1 MLKKLRNTMIAML
14 LVLSH
19 AACVVV
25 AYDYRDMLCGIDHCG
40 YSAPAWVA
48 FLKLIP
54 FVPGMILCAVL
65 AVVFYKKC
73 KE

>member
-1 MLKKLRNTMIAML
+1 MFKKFRNMTVAL
-14 LVLSH
+14 ALVLSQ

-25 AYDYRDMLCGIDHCG
+25 AYDYRDMLCGISHGG

-48 FLKLIP
+48 FLELIP
-54 FVPGMILCAVL
+54 FALGVILCAVL
-65 AVVFYKKC
+65 ALVFHKKS